1 MSGACECSDIQLVE
15 LYNGGNANAFT
26 VLTDRYFKL
35 IRSITSKYNIS
46 GLEPDD
52 LTQEGLLGLLCAVK
66 SYKEDKGASFKTYA
80 AVCINRRIITLLER
94 SGNNKSKALNNYVSL
109 DDEEAVRLID
119 GDRAD
124 PEEMFI
130 DKESLT
136 NLKKSISDWLSEKE
150 KRVLDLYIAG
160 ESYGK
165 IAGELRISA
174 KSVDNTLQ
182 RIRRKLR
189 KNISNIPF

>member
-15 LYNGGNANAFT
+15 FYNSGNTNAFT

-66 SYKEDKGASFKTYA
+66 SYKSDKGASFKTYA
-80 AVCINRRIITLLER
+80 AVCINRRIVTLLER
-94 SGNNKSKALNNYVSL
+94 SGNSKSKALNNYVSL
-109 DDEEAVRLID
+109 DDEEAVRLIT
-119 GDRAD
+119 GDEAD

-130 DKESLT
+130 DRESL
-136 NLKKSISDWLSEKE
+136 NDLKKSISGWLSEKE

-160 ESYGK
+160 ESYGR
-165 IAGELRISA
+165 IAFELRISA
-174 KSVDNTLQ
+174 KSVDNALQ

-189 KNISNIPF
+189 KNISNIPL